1 MRMTSVSAATV
12 RRSAHAGPGAGSV
25 ERAPVP
31 LLVAGLVL
39 LAVYLAATVR
49 LALPRYFPGPG
60 VTVGFAQMLGPDR
73 AWVSFL
79 YIAMAVL
86 TFAWYGVA
94 VATVWRHRDA
104 VSSAVLVAFA
114 VLFILVLA
122 FMYPPTAM
130 DVIHYHADARTFWV
144 FGDNPLVVPPSA
156 HPYPV
161 GMSWAD
167 RPSAYGPFWSL
178 LTGLVVLPTG
188 DHFLAGLIGLKLL
201 AGAFGLGCAWLVYR
215 LAAQLR
221 PGWERV
227 ALVLFLWNP
236 FVLHRVAAGGHNDIV
251 MAFFALLALER
262 AQRRAW
268 PAAFAALTL
277 SVLVKYVSAL
287 LAPPLVLYAWW
298 HAGSDARARLR
309 ALAPAVGVAA
319 LLTVLVYAPF
329 WQGWE
334 TFATL
339 REQLGSAQ
347 FLITSMPLL
356 VQYRLLPLMPPEE
369 AATMARVITT
379 AVYLVLYLPLIWQAR
394 RDPVR
399 LVTAG
404 ATVLFLYA
412 VVAAGW
418 FRPWYMLWTL
428 PLMAA
433 LPGTWFT
440 PLLLAVSFFANL
452 PDLVEQYGMHWRWLA
467 ADSWRAVSAPVVLT
481 FWPPLLVWYFGLLR
495 FASWHFDVPR
505 PGRPELETPA

>member
-1 MRMTSVSAATV
+1 MSATPVPAAAI
-12 RRSAHAGPGAGSV
+12 RRRARPAPASAGLD
-25 ERAPVP
+25 RAPVP
-31 LLVAGLVL
+31 LVLAGLGL
-39 LAVYLAATVR
+39 LVVYLAATVR

-60 VTVGFAQMLGPDR
+60 VTVGFTQMLGPDR

-86 TFAWYGVA
+86 TFALYGVA
-94 VATVWRHRDA
+94 VITVWRSRDT
-104 VSSAVLVAFA
+104 VSPAVLVAFA
-114 VLFILVLA
+114 ALFVLVLA

-130 DVIHYHADARTFWV
+130 DLIHYHADARTFWV
-144 FGDNPLVVPPSA
+144 YGDNPLVVPPSA

-201 AGAFGLGCAWLVYR
+201 AGAFGLGCAWVVYR
-215 LAAQLR
+215 IAGRLR

-227 ALVLFLWNP
+227 ALVLFAWNP

-268 PAAFAALTL
+268 VTACTALAL

-287 LAPPLVLYAWW
+287 LAPPLLLYAWQ
-298 HAGSDARARLR
+298 HAGGDARARLR

-319 LLTVLVYAPF
+319 LVTVLVYAPF

-334 TFATL
+334 TFATV

-347 FLITSMPLL
+347 FLITSIPLL
-356 VQYRLLPLMPPEE
+356 VQYRLLPLMSPEE
-369 AATMARVITT
+369 AAATARTLTT
-379 AVYLVLYLPLIWQAR
+379 AIFLVLYLPLVWQAR

-399 LVTAG
+399 LVTSS
-404 ATVLFLYA
+404 ATALFLYA

-440 PLLLAVSFFANL
+440 PLLLTVSFFTNL

-467 ADSWRAVSAPVVLT
+467 ADPWRAVSAPVLLA
-481 FWPPLLVWYFGLLR
+481 FWPALLVWYFGLLR
-495 FASWHFDVPR
+495 FASWHFDAPR
-505 PGRPELETPA
+505 RACPELTP

>member
-1 MRMTSVSAATV
+1 MSATPVPAAAI
-12 RRSAHAGPGAGSV
+12 RRRARPAPASAGLD
-25 ERAPVP
+25 RAPVP
-31 LLVAGLVL
+31 LVLAGLGL
-39 LAVYLAATVR
+39 LVVYLAATVR

-60 VTVGFAQMLGPDR
+60 VTVGFTQMLGPDR

-86 TFAWYGVA
+86 TFALYGVA
-94 VATVWRHRDA
+94 VITVWRSRDT
-104 VSSAVLVAFA
+104 VSPAVLVAFA
-114 VLFILVLA
+114 ALFVLVLA

-130 DVIHYHADARTFWV
+130 DLIHYHADARTFWV
-144 FGDNPLVVPPSA
+144 YGDNPLVVPPSA

-201 AGAFGLGCAWLVYR
+201 AGAFGLGCAWVVYR
-215 LAAQLR
+215 IAGRLR

-227 ALVLFLWNP
+227 ALVLFAWNP

-268 PAAFAALTL
+268 VTACTALAL

-287 LAPPLVLYAWW
+287 LAPPLLLYAWQ
-298 HAGSDARARLR
+298 HAGGDARARLR

-319 LLTVLVYAPF
+319 LVTVLVYAPF
-329 WQGWE
+329 WQGWD
-334 TFATL
+334 TFATV

-347 FLITSMPLL
+347 FLITSIPLL
-356 VQYRLLPLMPPEE
+356 VQYRLLPLMSPEDA
-369 AATMARVITT
+369 AATARTLTT
-379 AVYLVLYLPLIWQAR
+379 AIFLVLYLPLVWQAR

-399 LVTAG
+399 LVTSS
-404 ATVLFLYA
+404 ATALFLYA

-440 PLLLAVSFFANL
+440 PLLLAVSFFTNL
-452 PDLVEQYGMHWRWLA
+452 PDLVEQYSMYWRWLA
-467 ADSWRAVSAPVVLT
+467 ADSWRQVSAPVLLA
-481 FWPPLLVWYFGLLR
+481 FWPALLVWYFGLLR
-495 FASWHFDVPR
+495 FASWHFDAPR
-505 PGRPELETPA
+505 RTCPELTP

>member
-1 MRMTSVSAATV
+1 MSTSRVPAV
-12 RRSAHAGPGAGSV
+12 RITPSSRAERGAGGLR
-25 ERAPVP
+25 RAPVP
-31 LLVAGLVL
+31 LLLAGLAL

-60 VTVGFAQMLGPDR
+60 VTVGFTQMLGPDR

-86 TFAWYGVA
+86 TFALYGVA
-94 VATVWRHRDA
+94 VATVWRYRDA
-104 VSSAVLVAFA
+104 VSAAVLGTFA
-114 VLFILVLA
+114 ALFVLVLA

-144 FGDNPLVVPPSA
+144 YGDNPLVVPPSA

-188 DHFLAGLIGLKLL
+188 DHFLAGIVGLKLL
-201 AGAFGLGCAWLVYR
+201 AGAFGLGCAGLVYR
-215 LAAQLR
+215 LAARLR

-227 ALVLFLWNP
+227 ALVLFAWNP

-268 PAAFAALTL
+268 VTAFAALTL

-287 LAPPLVLYAWW
+287 LAPPLLLSAWW
-298 HAGSDARARLR
+298 HAGGDARTRLR
-309 ALAPAVGVAA
+309 ALAPAVGAAA
-319 LLTVLVYAPF
+319 LLAVLIYAPF

-339 REQLGSAQ
+339 REQLGGAR
-347 FLITSMPLL
+347 FLITSTPLL
-356 VQYRLLPLMPPEE
+356 VQYRL
-369 AATMARVITT
+369 
-379 AVYLVLYLPLIWQAR
+379 
-394 RDPVR
+394 
-399 LVTAG
+399 
-404 ATVLFLYA
+404 
-412 VVAAGW
+412 
-418 FRPWYMLWTL
+418 
-428 PLMAA
+428 
-433 LPGTWFT
+433 
-440 PLLLAVSFFANL
+440 
-452 PDLVEQYGMHWRWLA
+452 
-467 ADSWRAVSAPVVLT
+467 
-481 FWPPLLVWYFGLLR
+481 
-495 FASWHFDVPR
+495 
-505 PGRPELETPA
+505 